1 MEIQARLLEDPIDV
15 EEYHSMTAEWDAY
28 FAIQKEELRESAWRN
43 AVLEVL
49 AEMNILEFEHRS
61 DPQRAVRAVVDE
73 GGRRVARRR
82 STD

>member
-1 MEIQARLLEDPIDV
+1 MQNFLEDPVDD
-15 EEYHSMTAEWDAY
+15 EEYRSLTAEWDAY
-28 FAIQKEELRESAWRN
+28 FASQQYESRDNEWRN

-49 AEMNILEFEHRS
+49 AEMNILDVEHKS
-61 DPQRAVRAVVDE
+61 DPYKAVRAVADE